1 MQAAPGERA
10 MMEKRGYI
18 DPDWTPAEEPVKRAQ
33 DLAALA
39 DDPTQRL
46 AEAATSFP
54 EKKPPAAPQPTQ

>member
-1 MQAAPGERA
+1 